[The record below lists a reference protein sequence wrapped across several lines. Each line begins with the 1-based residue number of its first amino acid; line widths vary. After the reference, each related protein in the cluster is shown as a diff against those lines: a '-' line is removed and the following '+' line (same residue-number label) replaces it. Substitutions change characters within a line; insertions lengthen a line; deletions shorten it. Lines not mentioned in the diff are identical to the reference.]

1 METQLVLENDQ
12 PLIFGKDKNKGIRL
26 NGSQFEI
33 IEVGSNYSMD
43 DVLIH
48 STKDKNLA
56 LLLSD
61 LTYQPEFPK
70 PIGVFYEEE
79 KPTYEELLINQI
91 DDAKSRMPKA
101 DFDELIRSSHT
112 WEI

>member
-1 METQLVLENDQ
+1 METQLVLENGQ
-12 PLIFGKDKNKGIRL
+12 PLIFGKDNNKGIRL

-33 IEVGSNYSMD
+33 IEIGSNYSVD
-43 DVLIH
+43 DVLVH
-48 STKDKNLA
+48 NTKDKNLA

-79 KPTYEELLINQI
+79 KPTYEDLLIAQI
-91 DDAKSRMPKA
+91 DNARSKMPDA
-101 DFDELIRSSHT
+101 DFNKLIRSSHT